1 MVDDTLPDLS
11 RERSINVL
19 TDALYA
25 QLPQLLQQAQA
36 QGADITAV
44 NCASALMRTAL
55 AVLTQKY
62 DAAFA
67 VEFID
72 TVKAAYQREE
82 ALVARLQKK

>member
-1 MVDDTLPDLS
+1 MENNLPDLA

-25 QLPQLLQQAQA
+25 QLPSLLQQAQA

-62 DAAFA
+62 DAALA
-67 VEFID
+67 VEFIE
-72 TVKAAYQREE
+72 TVKAAYQHEE
-82 ALVARLQKK
+82 ALLSRLQK